1 MPRSS
6 AAKSSSRKSPS
17 KSGISKSAPRR
28 AKAASKPKGPS
39 TSALQARIDE
49 LELMVNAMPIN
60 VLLCD
65 PNDEFKIIFANETS
79 KTTLKTL
86 EHLLPI
92 SPDDL
97 LGQTIDIFHE
107 NPSHQRNL
115 LSNPANLPHQ
125 AMISLGEETLDLLIS
140 AVYDA
145 DGNYS
150 KAMLT
155 WSIVTAKVKADAEAN
170 RLAQMVDNMPTNVL
184 MADPHDEF
192 KIVYA
197 NKTSKDTLSTLEHLL
212 PIQVDD
218 LVGSSIDIFHKE
230 PSHQRRLLSDP
241 ANLPHQA
248 MISLGEETLDLQVSA
263 INDKNGDYLGPMLTW
278 NIVTAKVKADAEAN
292 RLAQM
297 VDNMPTNVLM
307 ADPHDD
313 FKIVYANK
321 TSIDTLATLEHL
333 LPIKVDDLVGS
344 SIDIFHKEPSHQRR
358 LLSDPGNLPHQAL
371 ITLGEETLDLQVSAI
386 NDKNG
391 NYLGPMLTW
400 NIVTSK
406 VKADADAKRLIQM
419 VDNMPINVLMA
430 DPEDDFKIVYANQ
443 TSVKTLGTIEHL
455 LPVRADEVLGSSID
469 IFHKNPEHQR
479 RVLRDPKNLP
489 HSAKISLGDETLD
502 LQVSAIMDEHGGYI
516 GPMVSWSVVTQ
527 QLKLAED
534 VKSMVGAV
542 SAASTEMLSSAEAMA
557 ATAEETSRQSSVV
570 AAASEEA
577 TTNVQTVASAAE
589 ELASSID
596 EIGRQV
602 AESSNIA
609 EGAVEEAQRTND
621 TVKSLSEASQKIGE
635 VVNLISDIAGQT
647 NLLALNATIE
657 AARAGEAGKGFA
669 VVASEVK
676 SLANQT
682 AKATEDIASQIGAI
696 QSATAESV
704 SAIEGIGNTI
714 GQISEIATAIS
725 SAVEEQGAATQEIS
739 NSVQQAAQGTQEVS
753 NTIQSVTQAAQESGE
768 SAGQVKEA
776 SNELSQQSE
785 GMRST
790 IENFIAGI

>member
-1 MPRSS
+1 MQ
-6 AAKSSSRKSPS
+6 
-17 KSGISKSAPRR
+17 I
-28 AKAASKPKGPS
+28 
-39 TSALQARIDE
+39 
-49 LELMVNAMPIN
+49 
-60 VLLCD
+60 
-65 PNDEFKIIFANETS
+65 
-79 KTTLKTL
+79 
-86 EHLLPI
+86 
-92 SPDDL
+92 
-97 LGQTIDIFHE
+97 
-107 NPSHQRNL
+107 
-115 LSNPANLPHQ
+115 
-125 AMISLGEETLDLLIS
+125 
-140 AVYDA
+140 
-145 DGNYS
+145 
-150 KAMLT
+150 
-155 WSIVTAKVKADAEAN
+155 
-170 RLAQMVDNMPTNVL
+170 
-184 MADPHDEF
+184 
-192 KIVYA
+192 
-197 NKTSKDTLSTLEHLL
+197 
-212 PIQVDD
+212 
-218 LVGSSIDIFHKE
+218 
-230 PSHQRRLLSDP
+230 
-241 ANLPHQA
+241 
-248 MISLGEETLDLQVSA
+248 SA

-278 NIVTAKVKADAEAN
+278 NIVTAKVKADADAS

-307 ADPHDD
+307 ADPNDE

-321 TSIDTLATLEHL
+321 TSMDTLATLEHL
-333 LPIKVDDLVGS
+333 LPIKADDLVGS

-391 NYLGPMLTW
+391 DYLGPMLTW

-419 VDNMPINVLMA
+419 VDNMPINVMMA
-430 DPEDDFKIVYANQ
+430 DPEDEFKVVYANQ
-443 TSVKTLGTIEHL
+443 TSIKTLTSIEHL
-455 LPVRADEVLGSSID
+455 LPIRADELMGTSID

-479 RVLRDPKNLP
+479 RMLRDPSNLP
-489 HSAKISLGDETLD
+489 HSAKISLGEETLD

-534 VKSMVGAV
+534 VQSMVGAV
-542 SAASTEMLSSAEAMA
+542 SAASTEMLGSAEAMA

-602 AESSNIA
+602 AESANIA

-696 QSATAESV
+696 QAATSESV
-704 SAIEGIGNTI
+704 TAIEGIVGTI
-714 GQISEIATAIS
+714 GQISEIATAIAS
-725 SAVEEQGAATQEIS
+725 SVEEQGAATQEIS

-753 NTIQSVTQAAQESGE
+753 NTIQTVTQAAQESGE

-785 GMRST
+785 GMRAT